1 MNFDCVGVKENGEYY
16 MRFRKPFNIVEK
28 VQLLQRWILVQS
40 FAYYVLDSNIASDFT
55 YDANAM
61 QLVELMK
68 NHPEDAKRSKYHE
81 YFYDYCP
88 TEEDVHYT
96 SGFDLLERVRKA
108 DKGLY
113 RFIHMDAAKALD
125 LKQKYGTEGI
135 HER

>member
-1 MNFDCVGVKENGEYY
+1 MNFDCVGRDEKGRMY
-16 MRFRKPFNIVEK
+16 MKFHKPFNIVEK
-28 VQLLQRWILVQS
+28 MQLLQRSILVNS
-40 FAYYVLDSNIASDFT
+40 FAYYELNANILTDFQ

-108 DKGLY
+108 DKELY

-125 LKQKYGTEGI
+125 LKQRYQSELT
-135 HER
+135 

>member
-1 MNFDCVGVKENGEYY
+1 MNFDCVGRKPNGEMY
-16 MRFRKPFNIVEK
+16 MKFNHPFNPVEK
-28 VQLLQRWILVQS
+28 IQLLQRWILVQS
-40 FAYYVLDSNIASDFT
+40 FAYYVLDSNIASDFQ

-68 NHPEDAKRSKYHE
+68 KHPEEAKRSRYSE

-96 SGFDLLERVRKA
+96 SGFDLIDRVRKT
-108 DKGLY
+108 DKELY

-125 LKQKYGTEGI
+125 LKQRFGMEGMT
-135 HER
+135 